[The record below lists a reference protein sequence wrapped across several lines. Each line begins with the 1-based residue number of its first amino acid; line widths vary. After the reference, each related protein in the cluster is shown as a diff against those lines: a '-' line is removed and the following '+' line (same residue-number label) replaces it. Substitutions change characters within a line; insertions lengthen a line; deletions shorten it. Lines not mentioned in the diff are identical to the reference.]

1 VKVKISETVE
11 VTDDERRAIT
21 GGTHKATRDEA
32 RAFIWRH
39 GSGWRQLLARAEE
52 YEQDL
57 IGDVDQDLV
66 DLI

>member
-1 VKVKISETVE
+1 MKVKISETVD
-11 VTDDERRAIT
+11 VTDAERRAIT
-21 GGTHKATRDEA
+21 GSARRATRDEA
-32 RAFIWRH
+32 RAFIWKN

-57 IGDVDQDLV
+57 IGDVDQDLI